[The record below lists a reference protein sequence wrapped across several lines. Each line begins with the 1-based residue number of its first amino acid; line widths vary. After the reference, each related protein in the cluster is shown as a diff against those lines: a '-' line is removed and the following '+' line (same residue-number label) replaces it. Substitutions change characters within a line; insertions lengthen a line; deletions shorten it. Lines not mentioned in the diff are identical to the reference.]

1 MKSRPDTIF
10 RTVTWPRLENRSA
23 TGSSIGRPAGVE
35 GGLAILQL
43 PASRASIPIPSFR
56 GIPMRGCRIFS
67 RSTRSFHWN
76 ETLALLNASEE
87 EQERR
92 VVQILMNRK
101 IRDASFRRQV
111 CQAYD
116 NTCAITGLRMV
127 NGRRQGRSAGRAHLV
142 RCDRRTRCRAK
153 RTGIVSNRSLAVR
166 PALDFARRRLRLAR
180 LAQSCAGRIAVFVRP
195 TATAHSLTEES
206 GHLAAPPIH
215 PAAPCGIPR
224 LVGRP

>member
-10 RTVTWPRLENRSA
+10 RTVTWPRLENRPA

-127 NGRRQGRSAGRAHLV
+127 NGGGKAEAQAAHIWSVATGGPDVVQNGLALSATVHWLFDRHLISLA
-142 RCDRRTRCRAK
+142 DDY
-153 RTGIVSNRSLAVR
+153 GLLVSHNRVPEELRSLFDRQLQRIRLPKNRAIWPR
-166 PALDFARRRLRLAR
+166 PQYIQRHR
-180 LAQSCAGRIAVFVRP
+180 
-195 TATAHSLTEES
+195 
-206 GHLAAPPIH
+206 AAFL
-215 PAAPCGIPR
+215 G
-224 LVGRP
+224 